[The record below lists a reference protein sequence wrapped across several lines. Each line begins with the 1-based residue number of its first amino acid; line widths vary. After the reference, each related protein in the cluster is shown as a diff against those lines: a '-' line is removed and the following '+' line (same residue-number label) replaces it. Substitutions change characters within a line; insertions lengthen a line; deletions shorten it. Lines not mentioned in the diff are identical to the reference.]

1 MFKLIGRKR
10 GEKGTGTA
18 QVEESRGA
26 EAVTDEENGAR
37 LVEQVG
43 DLVEQHGISSS
54 ASVRSIIKAAISSAE
69 QIVDSV
75 KTQVVAEARQEAA
88 KIITEAKKEAE
99 KINGSRTPLQEEA
112 AEEIIAGGELVAE
125 DRMDEPVLNEEDAV
139 ALKEEKAVQFQ
150 EKTVEPV
157 AEETAP
163 QDEEPADTE
172 AVAGEDLAEEA
183 VAEEEGPKKA
193 GKKERKAPKKQPGR
207 VVTMEESQSL
217 YTGEVD
223 LSIGVP
229 VEPTMVSNL
238 YNYLQTAPEIKFV
251 RTAGSWNKGSTITIV
266 LDKPVPLVSE
276 LASRLPEADVLP
288 ERPDIN
294 SHVRD
299 RRGIRRISISLK
311 D

>member
-1 MFKLIGRKR
+1 MFKLLGRKR

-18 QVEESRGA
+18 QVEENQRD
-26 EAVTDEENGAR
+26 EAVVDEGNGER
-37 LVEQVG
+37 LVEKVG
-43 DLVEQHGISSS
+43 DLVEQHGISSA

-99 KINGSRTPLQEEA
+99 EINGSRTPLQEEA
-112 AEEIIAGGELVAE
+112 AEEIIAGDEPVAE
-125 DRMDEPVLNEEDAV
+125 DGMDEPGLAEEDAV
-139 ALKEEKAVQFQ
+139 VLKEEEAVQSQ
-150 EKTVEPV
+150 EKTEEPV

-163 QDEEPADTE
+163 QDEEPA
-172 AVAGEDLAEEA
+172 AMEA
-183 VAEEEGPKKA
+183 VAEEKGSEKA

-207 VVTMEESQSL
+207 VATMEESKSL

-223 LSIGVP
+223 LSIKVP

-238 YNYLQTAPEIKFV
+238 YNYLQTTPEIKFV

-266 LDKPVPLVSE
+266 LDKPIPLVSE
-276 LASRLPEADVLP
+276 LASRLPEADILP
-288 ERPDIN
+288 ERPDV
-294 SHVRD
+294 SGYVRD
-299 RRGIRRISISLK
+299 RRGMRRISISLK